1 MKGQKETFETDIIES
16 IECIECI
23 RESQTHM
30 SRVLLIEDEE
40 PLRRILVRNLARRG
54 HIVTEAASAAAA
66 IAALRAGG
74 RFDVLLLDVNLPD
87 QTGWDVL
94 RAMQGAAMPPVIVL
108 TALRPAQSR
117 LDTFRPAA
125 VLLKPFPIEAFLHLV
140 DRVLGQAGAESAP

>member
-1 MKGQKETFETDIIES
+1 
-16 IECIECI
+16 
-23 RESQTHM
+23 M

-40 PLRRILVRNLARRG
+40 PLLRILARNLARRG
-54 HIVTEAASAAAA
+54 HTVIGAASAAEA
-66 IAALRAGG
+66 ITALRSGE

-94 RAMQGAAMPPVIVL
+94 RAMQGADMPPVIVL

-117 LDTFRPAA
+117 LATFRPAA
-125 VLLKPFPIEAFLHLV
+125 VLLKPFPIEALLQLV